1 MIFDGWVVCFML
13 FGFSVDSGFD
23 EYDIFY
29 DVLWLDIE
37 YIDGKKYD
45 ILKLIDLLKLL
56 LC

>member
-1 MIFDGWVVCFML
+1 ML
-13 FGFSVDSGFD
+13 FCFSVDSGFD